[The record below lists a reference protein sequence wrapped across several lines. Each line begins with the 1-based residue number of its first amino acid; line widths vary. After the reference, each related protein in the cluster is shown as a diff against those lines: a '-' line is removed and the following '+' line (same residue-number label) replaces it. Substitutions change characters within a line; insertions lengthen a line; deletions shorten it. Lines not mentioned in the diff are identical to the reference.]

1 MGTGTGTGKRGRF
14 LVAADLAVGR
24 DRNFGDSLALSSLVS
39 VPRIYHGDEDGDGEA
54 KEVPGRSGL
63 RCGPWQEPLEC
74 RAQPKHLLSSHYSEF
89 LSCQYIRVCLSVC

>member
-1 MGTGTGTGKRGRF
+1 MGTGTGTGKQGRF
-14 LVAADLAVGR
+14 LVAADFAVGC

-39 VPRIYHGDEDGDGEA
+39 VSRIYHGDGEVDGEA

-74 RAQPKHLLSSHYSEF
+74 RAQPKLLLSSH
-89 LSCQYIRVCLSVC
+89 LC